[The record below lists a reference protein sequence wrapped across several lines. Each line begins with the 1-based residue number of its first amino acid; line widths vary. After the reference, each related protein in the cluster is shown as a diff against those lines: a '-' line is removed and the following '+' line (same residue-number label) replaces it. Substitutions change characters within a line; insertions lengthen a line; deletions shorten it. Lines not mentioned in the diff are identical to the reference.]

1 MEWAILVKNVDRM
14 LNIGR
19 SVIYK
24 VEINICFKRH
34 IEKAKIDMYN
44 IKKIN
49 VILGML
55 WLCYRLT
62 FETSETFTF

>member
-34 IEKAKIDMYN
+34 RKSKNKYVQY
-44 IKKIN
+44 KKDKCN
-49 VILGML
+49 PGHAMAML
-55 WLCYRLT
+55 
-62 FETSETFTF
+62 

>member
-1 MEWAILVKNVDRM
+1 M

-34 IEKAKIDMYN
+34 RKSKNKYVQY
-44 IKKIN
+44 KKDKCN
-49 VILGML
+49 PGHAMAML
-55 WLCYRLT
+55 
-62 FETSETFTF
+62 